1 MVDWDAG
8 NVGLWMLK
16 LVPKQ
21 SIAPELLDGAI
32 GNHQL
37 LRANLRDMAWANRWL
52 GGHRAVLRR
61 VARWVAVMPPEH
73 TVTIL
78 DVATGGGDLPL
89 TLHHWGRRQDR
100 AIALLASDVS
110 GEVLAVAQQELE
122 GRPVRLLRHDA
133 LHMPFADCSVDIV
146 TCSQSLH
153 HFLYDE
159 ALRLL
164 QELARVARVGV
175 IVNDL
180 RRSYPAYWGARLLA
194 AGPVS
199 ALSRHDG
206 PLSVLRAYTPA
217 EVAELVKDAA
227 LPARVRRARGFRL
240 EIELTK
246 G

>member
-16 LVPKQ
+16 RVPKQ

-32 GNHQL
+32 DDHQL
-37 LRANLRDMAWANRWL
+37 LRANLREMARANRWL
-52 GGHRAVLRR
+52 GGNRAVLRR
-61 VARWVAVMPPEH
+61 VVGWLAARPREQ

-78 DVATGGGDLPL
+78 DVATGSGDLPV
-89 TLHHWGRRQDR
+89 TIHEWGLRQNR
-100 AIALLASDVS
+100 SVALLASDLS
-110 GEVLAVAQQELE
+110 REVLAVAQQELQ

-133 LHMPFADCSVDIV
+133 LRMPFRDRSVDIV
-146 TCSQSLH
+146 TCSQALH
-153 HFLYDE
+153 HFAYDE

-164 QELARVARVGV
+164 HELARVARIGV

-206 PLSVLRAYTPA
+206 PLSVLRAYTA
-217 EVAELVKDAA
+217 EEVTDLVKWAG
-227 LPARVRRARGFRL
+227 LPAQVRRARGFRV